1 MTQPVRPAC
10 AAGVS
15 EVVPTVA
22 PAAFWA
28 GMTSAPAVGFTSL
41 LTSFPQLSRM
51 RRSRSGLMN
60 NFTPPVPPHSAAHSP
75 SSRGHAAV
83 VVVMGGRRT
92 CRDDQRRGHRQ
103 VELRT
108 SDGAAG
114 TARSTRA
121 CFLTRKPVAAVGS
134 GHRSAR
140 PLGTVLVRAVAG
152 EPDQPPIAIESS
164 DGLDDHGD
172 CVRGIVDNAPRLTE
186 PQSGRLATLLRLH
199 AGANQTRQEA
209 WCRGGHFTSR
219 RHPAAAAAPVRAEGR
234 HR

>member
-41 LTSFPQLSRM
+41 LTSFPQLSRV

-60 NFTPPVPPHSAAHSP
+60 NFTPPVPLHSAAHSP

-83 VVVMGGRRT
+83 VVVMGG
-92 CRDDQRRGHRQ
+92 
-103 VELRT
+103 
-108 SDGAAG
+108 
-114 TARSTRA
+114 
-121 CFLTRKPVAAVGS
+121 RKPVAAVGS

>member
-1 MTQPVRPAC
+1 MTRPVHTPC
-10 AAGVS
+10 PAGVS

-22 PAAFWA
+22 PAPLRAE
-28 GMTSAPAVGFTSL
+28 MTGALAVRLTSL
-41 LTSFPQLSRM
+41 LTSFPQLNALRG
-51 RRSRSGLMN
+51 SRSGRMN

-83 VVVMGGRRT
+83 VVMTGGRRT

-108 SDGAAG
+108 GDGTVG